1 MANGESAPLRGQF
14 DLSMEQLRGALL
26 VMGQQ
31 VERSIRGSVNA
42 LGQHDVAAAEVVL
55 RQESEVN
62 RMHRDIDD
70 SCLRLLAT
78 EQPVATDLRQI
89 VGTLNVIGQL
99 ERIGDLAVHVAS
111 VAQRLAPEQFSRGL
125 SAIMQM
131 ADEACAMIRDSLQAF
146 VTQDEAAA
154 EQVSAR
160 DRKVDEIYANIFRDS
175 AVVHDGEYQ
184 ERRAG
189 VVAAVRGQATGTV
202 RRPFHQYLRGGDF
215 RHHRQTRRSE
225 SRLTTRSR
233 GLLET
238 EFYSK
243 PSSTRS

>member
-1 MANGESAPLRGQF
+1 MANGESSPLRGQF
-14 DLSMEQLRGALL
+14 DLSMEQLRGALV

-111 VAQRLAPEQFSRGL
+111 VAQRLAPEQFSRGV

-160 DRKVDEIYANIFRDS
+160 DRKVDEIYANIFRDLLS
-175 AVVHDGEYQ
+175 FMMENTRNVAQASSLLFVAKQLERSGDHSTNICEAVIFVT
-184 ERRAG
+184 
-189 VVAAVRGQATGTV
+189 TGKHV
-202 RRPFHQYLRGGDF
+202 DLNRD
-215 RHHRQTRRSE
+215 
-225 SRLTTRSR
+225 
-233 GLLET
+233 
-238 EFYSK
+238 
-243 PSSTRS
+243 

>member
-1 MANGESAPLRGQF
+1 MASGESAPLRGQF
-14 DLSMEQLRGALL
+14 DLSMEQLRRALL

-111 VAQRLAPEQFSRGL
+111 VAQRLAPEQFSRGV

-160 DRKVDEIYANIFRDS
+160 DRKVDEIYANIFRDLLS
-175 AVVHDGEYQ
+175 FMMENTRNVAQASSLLFVAKQLERSGDHSTNICEAVIFVT
-184 ERRAG
+184 
-189 VVAAVRGQATGTV
+189 TGKHV
-202 RRPFHQYLRGGDF
+202 DLNRD
-215 RHHRQTRRSE
+215 
-225 SRLTTRSR
+225 
-233 GLLET
+233 
-238 EFYSK
+238 
-243 PSSTRS
+243 

>member
-146 VTQDEAAA
+146 VTQNEAAA

-175 AVVHDGEYQ
+175 LSFMMENTRNVAQASSLLFVAKQLERSGDHSTNICEAVIFVT
-184 ERRAG
+184 
-189 VVAAVRGQATGTV
+189 TGKHV
-202 RRPFHQYLRGGDF
+202 DLNRD
-215 RHHRQTRRSE
+215 
-225 SRLTTRSR
+225 
-233 GLLET
+233 
-238 EFYSK
+238 
-243 PSSTRS
+243 

>member
-14 DLSMEQLRGALL
+14 DLSMEQLRRALL

-111 VAQRLAPEQFSRGL
+111 VAQRLAPEQFSRGV

-146 VTQDEAAA
+146 VTQNEAAA

-160 DRKVDEIYANIFRDS
+160 DRKVDEIYANIFRDLLS
-175 AVVHDGEYQ
+175 FMMENTRNVAQASSLLFVAKQLERSGDHSTNICEAVIFVT
-184 ERRAG
+184 
-189 VVAAVRGQATGTV
+189 TGKHV
-202 RRPFHQYLRGGDF
+202 DLNRD
-215 RHHRQTRRSE
+215 
-225 SRLTTRSR
+225 
-233 GLLET
+233 
-238 EFYSK
+238 
-243 PSSTRS
+243 

>member
-175 AVVHDGEYQ
+175 LSFMMENTRNVAQASSLLFVAKQLERSGDHSTNICEAVIFVT
-184 ERRAG
+184 
-189 VVAAVRGQATGTV
+189 TGKHV
-202 RRPFHQYLRGGDF
+202 DLNRD
-215 RHHRQTRRSE
+215 
-225 SRLTTRSR
+225 
-233 GLLET
+233 
-238 EFYSK
+238 
-243 PSSTRS
+243 

>member
-111 VAQRLAPEQFSRGL
+111 VAQRLAPEQFSRGV

-146 VTQDEAAA
+146 VTQNEAAA

-160 DRKVDEIYANIFRDS
+160 DRKVDEIYANIFRDLLS
-175 AVVHDGEYQ
+175 FMMENTRNVAQASSLLFVAKQLERSGDHSTNICEAVIFVT
-184 ERRAG
+184 
-189 VVAAVRGQATGTV
+189 TGKHV
-202 RRPFHQYLRGGDF
+202 DLNRD
-215 RHHRQTRRSE
+215 
-225 SRLTTRSR
+225 
-233 GLLET
+233 
-238 EFYSK
+238 
-243 PSSTRS
+243 

>member
-1 MANGESAPLRGQF
+1 LANGESAPLRGQF

-160 DRKVDEIYANIFRDS
+160 DRKVDEIYANIFRDLLS
-175 AVVHDGEYQ
+175 FMMENTRNVAQASSLLFVAKQLERSGDHSTNICEAVIFVT
-184 ERRAG
+184 
-189 VVAAVRGQATGTV
+189 TGKHV
-202 RRPFHQYLRGGDF
+202 DLNRD
-215 RHHRQTRRSE
+215 
-225 SRLTTRSR
+225 
-233 GLLET
+233 
-238 EFYSK
+238 
-243 PSSTRS
+243 